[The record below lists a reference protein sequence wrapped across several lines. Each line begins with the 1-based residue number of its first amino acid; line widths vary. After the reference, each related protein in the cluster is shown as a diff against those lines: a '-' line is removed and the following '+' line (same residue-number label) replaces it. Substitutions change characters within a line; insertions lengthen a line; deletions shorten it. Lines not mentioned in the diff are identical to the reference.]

1 MSACSSDVKRVTLE
15 MGGNDA
21 AIVRKDVD
29 VKAMAP
35 KVFSGAFNNSGQIC
49 CAVKRCF
56 VHEDIFDEFKDEL
69 VRCAEKATFG
79 DGFEV
84 GVEYGPLNNKMQL
97 DKVSAL
103 VEDARA
109 QGCEVLCGGG
119 RREGSRGFFYEPT
132 IVSNIKE
139 GVRLFDE
146 AQMRQTSD
154 SHTLR
159 RDGI

>member
-1 MSACSSDVKRVTLE
+1 MSSYARRQIATQVSFTGSVPTGKKIMSACSSDVKRVTLE

-69 VRCAEKATFG
+69 VRCAKKATFG
-79 DGFEV
+79 DGFED
-84 GVEYGPLNNKMQL
+84 GVEYGPLNNKVQL
-97 DKVSAL
+97 
-103 VEDARA
+103 
-109 QGCEVLCGGG
+109 
-119 RREGSRGFFYEPT
+119 
-132 IVSNIKE
+132 
-139 GVRLFDE
+139 
-146 AQMRQTSD
+146 
-154 SHTLR
+154 
-159 RDGI
+159 